1 MKNSVIKVK
10 VKQRMNKLA
19 SNDYDNIMDWQI
31 VEAFNKGMVDWCR
44 RQIQGTNLTKTG
56 NESTVRRVDDLQVLI
71 TTLPMQFGKKD
82 GYYASNSFP
91 KEYFQW
97 KRISAKMKA
106 DCCDSRPAMIYLA
119 EEGNVDELLRDV
131 NKNPNFQWA
140 ETFCTL
146 GNNVVKIYTDNKFEL
161 EDIVLTYY
169 RQPRRIQILGT
180 VNPYTTEPSL
190 EEVECEFKDDII
202 EVLIDECVKIIT
214 GDIESITANQL
225 AGQSVEQNN

>member
-31 VEAFNKGMVDWCR
+31 VEAFNKGMVGWCR

-56 NESTVRRVDDLQVLI
+56 NESTTRRVDDIQVLI
-71 TTLPMQFGKKD
+71 TPLPMQFGKKD
-82 GYYASNSFP
+82 GFYASNSFP
-91 KEYFQW
+91 KDYFQW

-106 DCCDSRPAMIYLA
+106 DCCEPRPAMIYLA
-119 EEGNVDELLRDV
+119 EEANVDELLRDV

-140 ETFCTL
+140 ETFCTIG
-146 GNNVVKIYTDNKFEL
+146 GNVIKIYTANKFDL
-161 EDIVLTYY
+161 EDVVLTYY

-190 EEVECEFKDDII
+190 EEVECEFKEDVI
-202 EVLIDECVKIIT
+202 ELLIDECVKIIT
-214 GDIESITANQL
+214 GDIESITANQI
-225 AGQSVEQNN
+225 AEQSVEQNN

>member
-31 VEAFNKGMVDWCR
+31 VEAFNKGMVGWCR

-56 NESTVRRVDDLQVLI
+56 NESTTRRVDDIQVLI
-71 TTLPMQFGKKD
+71 TPLTMQFGKKD
-82 GYYASNSFP
+82 GFYASNSFP
-91 KEYFQW
+91 KDYFQW

-106 DCCDSRPAMIYLA
+106 DCCEPRPAMIYLA
-119 EEGNVDELLRDV
+119 EEANVDELLRDV

-140 ETFCTL
+140 ETFCTIG
-146 GNNVVKIYTDNKFEL
+146 GNVIKIYTANKFDL
-161 EDIVLTYY
+161 EDVVLTYY

-190 EEVECEFKDDII
+190 EEVECEFKEDVI
-202 EVLIDECVKIIT
+202 ELLIDECVKIIT
-214 GDIESITANQL
+214 GDIESITANQI
-225 AGQSVEQNN
+225 AEQSVEQNN

>member
-31 VEAFNKGMVDWCR
+31 VEAFNKGMIDWCR

-106 DCCDSRPAMIYLA
+106 DCCDPRPAMIYLA

-140 ETFCTL
+140 ETFCTI
-146 GNNVVKIYTDNKFEL
+146 GNNVIKIYTNNKFDL
-161 EDIVLTYY
+161 QDIVLTYY

-190 EEVECEFKDDII
+190 EEVECEFKEDVI
-202 EVLIDECVKIIT
+202 ELLIDECVKIIT

-225 AGQSVEQNN
+225 AEQSVEQNN

>member
-31 VEAFNKGMVDWCR
+31 VEAFNKGMVGWCR

-56 NESTVRRVDDLQVLI
+56 NESTTRRVDDIQVLI
-71 TTLPMQFGKKD
+71 TPLPMQFGKKD
-82 GYYASNSFP
+82 GFYASNSFP
-91 KEYFQW
+91 KDYFQW

-106 DCCDSRPAMIYLA
+106 DCCEPRPAMIYLA
-119 EEGNVDELLRDV
+119 EEANVDELLRDV

-140 ETFCTL
+140 ETFCTIG
-146 GNNVVKIYTDNKFEL
+146 GNVIKIYTANKFDL
-161 EDIVLTYY
+161 EDVVLTYY

-190 EEVECEFKDDII
+190 EEVECEFKDDVI
-202 EVLIDECVKIIT
+202 ELLIDECVKIIT
-214 GDIESITANQL
+214 GDIESITANQI
-225 AGQSVEQNN
+225 AEQSVEQNN

>member
-106 DCCDSRPAMIYLA
+106 DCCDLRPAMIYLA

-146 GNNVVKIYTDNKFEL
+146 GNNVIKIYTDNKFDL

-190 EEVECEFKDDII
+190 EEVECEFKEDVI
-202 EVLIDECVKIIT
+202 ELLIDECVKIIT
-214 GDIESITANQL
+214 GDIESITSNQL
-225 AGQSVEQNN
+225 AEQSVEQNN

>member
-31 VEAFNKGMVDWCR
+31 VEAFNKGMVGWCR

-56 NESTVRRVDDLQVLI
+56 NESSNRRIDDIQVLL
-71 TTLPMQFGKKD
+71 TTLSMQFGKKD

-91 KEYFQW
+91 KDYFQW

-106 DCCDSRPAMIYLA
+106 DCCEPRPAMIYLA

-140 ETFCTL
+140 ETFCTMG
-146 GNNVVKIYTDNKFEL
+146 GNVIKIYTNNKFDVQ
-161 EDIVLTYY
+161 DIVLTYFK
-169 RQPRRIQILGT
+169 QPRRIQILGT
-180 VNPYTTEPSL
+180 VDPYTTQPSL
-190 EEVECEFKDDII
+190 EEVECEFKDDVI
-202 EVLIDECVKIIT
+202 ELLIDECVKIIT
-214 GDIESITANQL
+214 GDIESITANQI
-225 AGQSVEQNN
+225 AEQSVEQNN

>member
-31 VEAFNKGMVDWCR
+31 VEAFNKGMVGWCR

-56 NESTVRRVDDLQVLI
+56 NESTTRRVDDIQILI
-71 TTLPMQFGKKD
+71 TPLSMQFGKKD
-82 GYYASNSFP
+82 GFYASNSFP
-91 KEYFQW
+91 KDYFQW

-106 DCCDSRPAMIYLA
+106 DCCEPRPAMIYLA
-119 EEGNVDELLRDV
+119 EEANVDELLRDV

-140 ETFCTL
+140 ETFCTIG
-146 GNNVVKIYTDNKFEL
+146 GNVIKIYTANKFDL
-161 EDIVLTYY
+161 EDVVLTYY

-190 EEVECEFKDDII
+190 EEVECEFKDDVV
-202 EVLIDECVKIIT
+202 ELLIDECVKIIT
-214 GDIESITANQL
+214 GDIESITANQI
-225 AGQSVEQNN
+225 AEQSVEQNN

>member
-31 VEAFNKGMVDWCR
+31 VEAFNKGMIGWCR

-56 NESTVRRVDDLQVLI
+56 NESSNRRIDDIQVLL
-71 TTLPMQFGKKD
+71 TTLSMQFGKKD

-91 KEYFQW
+91 KDYFQW

-106 DCCDSRPAMIYLA
+106 DCCEPRPAMIYLA

-140 ETFCTL
+140 ETFCTMG
-146 GNNVVKIYTDNKFEL
+146 GNVIKIYTNNKFDIQ
-161 EDIVLTYY
+161 DIVLTYF
-169 RQPRRIQILGT
+169 RQPKRIQILGT

-190 EEVECEFKDDII
+190 EEVECEFKEDVI
-202 EVLIDECVKIIT
+202 ELLIDECVKIIT
-214 GDIESITANQL
+214 GDIESITANQI
-225 AGQSVEQNN
+225 AEQSVEQNN

>member
-44 RQIQGTNLTKTG
+44 RQIQGTNLTKSG
-56 NESTVRRVDDLQVLI
+56 NESTNRRIDDLQILI
-71 TTLPMQFGKKD
+71 TPLPMQFGKKD

-106 DCCDSRPAMIYLA
+106 SCCEPRPAMIYLA
-119 EEGNVDELLRDV
+119 EEANVDELLRDV
-131 NKNPNFQWA
+131 NKNPNFEWA
-140 ETFCTL
+140 ETFCTI
-146 GNNVVKIYTDNKFEL
+146 GNNVIKIYTNNKFDL
-161 EDIVLTYY
+161 QDIVLTYY

-190 EEVECEFKDDII
+190 EEVECEFKDDVV
-202 EVLIDECVKIIT
+202 ELLIDECVKIIT
-214 GDIESITANQL
+214 GDIESITANQI
-225 AGQSVEQNN
+225 AEQSVEQNN

>member
-31 VEAFNKGMVDWCR
+31 VEAFNKGMVGWCR

-56 NESTVRRVDDLQVLI
+56 NESSNRRIDDIQVLL
-71 TTLPMQFGKKD
+71 TTLSMQFGKKD

-91 KEYFQW
+91 KDYFQW

-106 DCCDSRPAMIYLA
+106 DCCEPRPAMIYLA

-140 ETFCTL
+140 ETFCTMG
-146 GNNVVKIYTDNKFEL
+146 GNVIKIYTNNKFDIQ
-161 EDIVLTYY
+161 DIVLTYF
-169 RQPRRIQILGT
+169 RQPKRIQILGT

-190 EEVECEFKDDII
+190 EEVECEFKEDVI
-202 EVLIDECVKIIT
+202 ELLIDECVKIIT
-214 GDIESITANQL
+214 GDIESITANQI
-225 AGQSVEQNN
+225 AEQSVEQNN

>member
-31 VEAFNKGMVDWCR
+31 VEAFNKGMVGWCR

-56 NESTVRRVDDLQVLI
+56 NESTTRRVDDIQILI
-71 TTLPMQFGKKD
+71 TPLSMQFGKKD
-82 GYYASNSFP
+82 GFYASNSFP
-91 KEYFQW
+91 KDYFQW

-106 DCCDSRPAMIYLA
+106 DCCEPRPAMIYLA
-119 EEGNVDELLRDV
+119 EEANVDELLRDV

-140 ETFCTL
+140 ETFCTIG
-146 GNNVVKIYTDNKFEL
+146 GNVIKIYTANKFDL
-161 EDIVLTYY
+161 EDVVLTYY

-190 EEVECEFKDDII
+190 EEVECEFKEDVI
-202 EVLIDECVKIIT
+202 ELLIDECVKIIT
-214 GDIESITANQL
+214 GDIESITANQI
-225 AGQSVEQNN
+225 AEQSVEQNN

>member
-31 VEAFNKGMVDWCR
+31 VEAFNKGMVGWCR

-56 NESTVRRVDDLQVLI
+56 NESTTRRVDDIQVLI
-71 TTLPMQFGKKD
+71 TPLPMQFGKKD
-82 GYYASNSFP
+82 GFYASNSFP
-91 KEYFQW
+91 KDYFQW

-106 DCCDSRPAMIYLA
+106 DCCEPRHAMIYLA
-119 EEGNVDELLRDV
+119 EEANVDELLRDV

-140 ETFCTL
+140 ETFCTIG
-146 GNNVVKIYTDNKFEL
+146 GNVIKIYTANKFDL
-161 EDIVLTYY
+161 EDVVLTYY

-190 EEVECEFKDDII
+190 EEVECEFKDDVI
-202 EVLIDECVKIIT
+202 ELLIDECVKIIT
-214 GDIESITANQL
+214 GDIESITANQI
-225 AGQSVEQNN
+225 AEQSVEQNN

>member
-31 VEAFNKGMVDWCR
+31 VEAFNKGMVGWCR

-56 NESTVRRVDDLQVLI
+56 NESTTRRVDDIQVLI
-71 TTLPMQFGKKD
+71 TPLPMQFGKKD
-82 GYYASNSFP
+82 GFYASNSFP
-91 KEYFQW
+91 KDYFQW

-106 DCCDSRPAMIYLA
+106 DCCEPRPAMIYLA
-119 EEGNVDELLRDV
+119 EEANVDELLRDV

-140 ETFCTL
+140 ETFCTIG
-146 GNNVVKIYTDNKFEL
+146 GNVIKIYTANKFDL
-161 EDIVLTYY
+161 EDVVLTYY

-180 VNPYTTEPSL
+180 VNPYTTTPSL
-190 EEVECEFKDDII
+190 EEVECEFKEDVI
-202 EVLIDECVKIIT
+202 ELLIDECVKIIT
-214 GDIESITANQL
+214 GDIESITANQI
-225 AGQSVEQNN
+225 AEQSVEQNN

>member
-31 VEAFNKGMVDWCR
+31 VEAFNKGMVGWCR
-44 RQIQGTNLTKTG
+44 RQIQGANLTKTG
-56 NESTVRRVDDLQVLI
+56 NESSNRRIDDIQILI
-71 TTLPMQFGKKD
+71 TPLTMQFGKKD
-82 GYYASNSFP
+82 GFYASNSFP
-91 KEYFQW
+91 KDYFQW

-106 DCCDSRPAMIYLA
+106 DCCEPRPAMIYLA
-119 EEGNVDELLRDV
+119 EEANVDELLRDV

-140 ETFCTL
+140 ETFCTIG
-146 GNNVVKIYTDNKFEL
+146 GNVIKIYTANKFDL
-161 EDIVLTYY
+161 EDVVLTYY

-190 EEVECEFKDDII
+190 EEVECEFKDDVI
-202 EVLIDECVKIIT
+202 ELLIDECVKIIT
-214 GDIESITANQL
+214 GDIESITINQI
-225 AGQSVEQNN
+225 AEQSVEQNN

>member
-31 VEAFNKGMVDWCR
+31 VEAFNKGMVGWCR

-56 NESTVRRVDDLQVLI
+56 NESSNRRIDDIQVLL
-71 TTLPMQFGKKD
+71 TTLSMQFGKKD

-91 KEYFQW
+91 KDYFQW

-106 DCCDSRPAMIYLA
+106 DCCEPRPAMIYLA

-140 ETFCTL
+140 ETFCTMG
-146 GNNVVKIYTDNKFEL
+146 GNVIKIYTNNKFDIQ
-161 EDIVLTYY
+161 DIVLTYF

-190 EEVECEFKDDII
+190 EEVECEFKEDVI
-202 EVLIDECVKIIT
+202 ELLIDECVKIIT
-214 GDIESITANQL
+214 GDIESITANQI
-225 AGQSVEQNN
+225 AEQSVEQNN

>member
-31 VEAFNKGMVDWCR
+31 VEAFNKGMVGWCR

-56 NESTVRRVDDLQVLI
+56 NESTTRRVDDIQILI
-71 TTLPMQFGKKD
+71 TPLSMQFGKKD
-82 GYYASNSFP
+82 GFYASNSFP
-91 KEYFQW
+91 KDYFQW

-106 DCCDSRPAMIYLA
+106 DCCEPRPAMIYLA

-140 ETFCTL
+140 ETFCTIG
-146 GNNVVKIYTDNKFEL
+146 GNVIKIYTANKFDL
-161 EDIVLTYY
+161 EDVVLTYY

-190 EEVECEFKDDII
+190 EEVECEFKDDVV
-202 EVLIDECVKIIT
+202 ELLIDECVKIIT
-214 GDIESITANQL
+214 GDIESITANQI
-225 AGQSVEQNN
+225 AEQSVEQNN

>member
-31 VEAFNKGMVDWCR
+31 VEAFNKGMVGWCR

-56 NESTVRRVDDLQVLI
+56 NESTTRRVDDIQILI
-71 TTLPMQFGKKD
+71 TPLSMQFGKKD
-82 GYYASNSFP
+82 GFYASNSFP
-91 KEYFQW
+91 KDYFQW

-106 DCCDSRPAMIYLA
+106 DCCEPRPAMIYLA

-140 ETFCTL
+140 ETFCTMG
-146 GNNVVKIYTDNKFEL
+146 GNVIKIYTNNKFDIQ
-161 EDIVLTYY
+161 DIVLTYF
-169 RQPRRIQILGT
+169 RQPKRIQILGT

-190 EEVECEFKDDII
+190 EEVECEFKEDVI
-202 EVLIDECVKIIT
+202 ELLIDECVKIIT
-214 GDIESITANQL
+214 GDIESITANQI
-225 AGQSVEQNN
+225 AEQSVEQNN